1 MFLIHG
7 YLHTMKGAPIADG
20 FIEMQ
25 DGHIVS
31 VGPMSELTDVPAG
44 AVDLK
49 GATVTPGF
57 IDAHCHIGIEEDSI
71 GPMGSDCNEATDP
84 CTPHLR
90 VIDAVN
96 PRERCYSE
104 AVDAGIT
111 SVVTCPGSANPIG
124 GTILAMKTVGTRVDD
139 MVLLENAGIKFALGE
154 NPKRVYKGKNQL
166 PSTRMGTAAIIREQ
180 LIKAQKYLEKKEKAQ
195 EDPSKPEP
203 EFNMKCEALIPL
215 LKRQVKAHF
224 HCHRADDIYTAIR
237 IGREF
242 HLDYILVHCTEGYLI
257 AEDIAKEGIP
267 AICGPLLTARS
278 KPELSNATTA
288 NPGVL
293 AKAGVLT
300 AICTD
305 HDVIPMPLLPTSAG
319 FAVGEGM
326 DYEEALRAI
335 TINPAKIC
343 KIDSR
348 VGSLEKGKDAD
359 ILVFDGD
366 PLAVANK
373 PKMVFVDGKQVK

>member
-1 MFLIHG
+1 M
-7 YLHTMKGAPIADG
+7 
-20 FIEMQ
+20 
-25 DGHIVS
+25 
-31 VGPMSELTDVPAG
+31 
-44 AVDLK
+44 
-49 GATVTPGF
+49 
-57 IDAHCHIGIEEDSI
+57 
-71 GPMGSDCNEATDP
+71 
-84 CTPHLR
+84 
-90 VIDAVN
+90 
-96 PRERCYSE
+96 
-104 AVDAGIT
+104 
-111 SVVTCPGSANPIG
+111 
-124 GTILAMKTVGTRVDD
+124 
-139 MVLLENAGIKFALGE
+139 
-154 NPKRVYKGKNQL
+154 
-166 PSTRMGTAAIIREQ
+166 
-180 LIKAQKYLEKKEKAQ
+180 EKKEKAQ

-278 KPELSNATTA
+278 KPELSNATKA